1 MDGTKFVMIYKN
13 LANYEITVETK
24 IDDKIDK
31 KRICEFH
38 IEHVPFTPVNKII
51 IDERQY
57 LDEDY
62 IDNKEAAQMMS
73 TSNFREILDTIL
85 KDHNLSG
92 TVVGYNYTAVINNV
106 NYSNI
111 LNDIYDIC
119 SNRIKNKVN
128 TK

>member
-24 IDDKIDK
+24 IDDKVDK
-31 KRICEFH
+31 KRICEFR
-38 IEHVPFTPVNKII
+38 IEHVPFTPVNKIF

-57 LDEDY
+57 PDEDY
-62 IDNKEAAQMMS
+62 IDNKEAAQMMN

-85 KDHNLSG
+85 KDRNLSG
-92 TVVGYNYTAVINNV
+92 TVVGYNYTAVTNDI

-119 SNRIKNKVN
+119 NNRIKNKVN

>member
-1 MDGTKFVMIYKN
+1 MDSTKFVMIYKN

-24 IDDKIDK
+24 IDDKVDK

-57 LDEDY
+57 PDEDY
-62 IDNKEAAQMMS
+62 IDSKEAAQMMT

-85 KDHNLSG
+85 KDRNLSG
-92 TVVGYNYTAVINNV
+92 TVVGYNYTTVIDNV

-111 LNDIYDIC
+111 LNDIYDIY
-119 SNRIKNKVN
+119 IIIE
-128 TK
+128 

>member
-1 MDGTKFVMIYKN
+1 MDGIKFVMIYKN

-24 IDDKIDK
+24 IDDKMDK

-38 IEHVPFTPVNKII
+38 IEPVPFTPINKII

-57 LDEDY
+57 PDEDY
-62 IDNKEAAQMMS
+62 IDTKEAAQMMN

-85 KDHNLSG
+85 RDHNLSG
-92 TVVGYNYTAVINNV
+92 TVVGYNYTAVINNL

-119 SNRIKNKVN
+119 NNRIKNKVN
-128 TK
+128 NK

>member
-1 MDGTKFVMIYKN
+1 MDSTKFVMIYKN

-31 KRICEFH
+31 KRICEFR

-57 LDEDY
+57 PDEDY
-62 IDNKEAAQMMS
+62 IDGKEAAQMMT

-85 KDHNLSG
+85 KDRNLSG
-92 TVVGYNYTAVINNV
+92 TVVGYNYTAVINNL
-106 NYSNI
+106 NYSSI

-119 SNRIKNKVN
+119 NNRIKNKVN
-128 TK
+128 KK

>member
-1 MDGTKFVMIYKN
+1 MDGIKFVMIYKN

-24 IDDKIDK
+24 IDDKMDK
-31 KRICEFH
+31 KRICEFR

-57 LDEDY
+57 PNEDY
-62 IDNKEAAQMMS
+62 IDSKEAAQMMT

-85 KDHNLSG
+85 KDRNLSG
-92 TVVGYNYTAVINNV
+92 TVVGYNYTAVINNL
-106 NYSNI
+106 NYSSI

-119 SNRIKNKVN
+119 NNRIKNKVN

>member
-1 MDGTKFVMIYKN
+1 MNDIKFVMIYKN

-24 IDDKIDK
+24 IDDKMDK

-38 IEHVPFTPVNKII
+38 IELVPFTPVNKII
-51 IDERQY
+51 IDDRQY
-57 LDEDY
+57 PDEDY
-62 IDNKEAAQMMS
+62 IDTKEAAQMMN

-85 KDHNLSG
+85 RDRNLSG
-92 TVVGYNYTAVINNV
+92 TVVGYNYTDVINNL

-119 SNRIKNKVN
+119 NNRIKNKVN
-128 TK
+128 NK

>member
-1 MDGTKFVMIYKN
+1 MDGIKFVMIYKN

-38 IEHVPFTPVNKII
+38 IDRVPFTPINKII
-51 IDERQY
+51 IDDRQY
-57 LDEDY
+57 PDEDY
-62 IDNKEAAQMMS
+62 IDSKEAAQMMT

-85 KDHNLSG
+85 KDRNLSG
-92 TVVGYNYTAVINNV
+92 TVVGYNYTAVTNNI
-106 NYSNI
+106 NYSSI

-119 SNRIKNKVN
+119 NNRIKNKVN

>member
-1 MDGTKFVMIYKN
+1 MDSTKFVMIYKN

-24 IDDKIDK
+24 IDNKIDK

-38 IEHVPFTPVNKII
+38 IDHVPFTPVNKII

-57 LDEDY
+57 PDEDY
-62 IDNKEAAQMMS
+62 IDSKEAAQMMT

-85 KDHNLSG
+85 KDRNLSG
-92 TVVGYNYTAVINNV
+92 TVVGYNYTAVTNNI
-106 NYSNI
+106 NYSSI

-119 SNRIKNKVN
+119 NNRIKNKVN

>member
-1 MDGTKFVMIYKN
+1 MDGIKFVMIYKN
-13 LANYEITVETK
+13 LVNYEITVETK

-38 IEHVPFTPVNKII
+38 IEHVPFTPINKII
-51 IDERQY
+51 IDKRQY
-57 LDEDY
+57 PDEDY
-62 IDNKEAAQMMS
+62 IDSKEAAQMMT

-85 KDHNLSG
+85 KDRNLSG
-92 TVVGYNYTAVINNV
+92 TVVGYNYTVVINNV
-106 NYSNI
+106 NYSSI

-119 SNRIKNKVN
+119 NNRIKNKVN

>member
-24 IDDKIDK
+24 IDDKMDK
-31 KRICEFH
+31 NRICEFR

-51 IDERQY
+51 IDDRQY
-57 LDEDY
+57 PDEDY
-62 IDNKEAAQMMS
+62 IDSKEAAQMMT

-85 KDHNLSG
+85 RDHNLSG
-92 TVVGYNYTAVINNV
+92 TVVGYNYTAVISNL

>member
-13 LANYEITVETK
+13 LENYEITVETK

-38 IEHVPFTPVNKII
+38 IERVPFTPVNKII
-51 IDERQY
+51 IDKRQY
-57 LDEDY
+57 PDEDY
-62 IDNKEAAQMMS
+62 IDSKEAAQMMC

-92 TVVGYNYTAVINNV
+92 TVVGYNYTAVINNP

-111 LNDIYDIC
+111 LNDIYDIYN
-119 SNRIKNKVN
+119 NRIKNKVN
-128 TK
+128 SK

>member
-1 MDGTKFVMIYKN
+1 MDGIKFVMIYKN

-24 IDDKIDK
+24 IDDKMDK

-38 IEHVPFTPVNKII
+38 IDRVPFTPVNKII
-51 IDERQY
+51 IDEKQY
-57 LDEDY
+57 SDEDY
-62 IDNKEAAQMMS
+62 IDSKEAAQMMT

-85 KDHNLSG
+85 KDRNLSG
-92 TVVGYNYTAVINNV
+92 TVVGYNYTAVTNNI
-106 NYSNI
+106 NYSSI

-119 SNRIKNKVN
+119 NNRIKNKVN